1 MTCTLPGPG
10 CIVETF
16 DDGGVDK
23 HSACLACCAVRSGF
37 FRFVAQPATAALLPQ
52 RCFLF
57 SVRQAVTPIGMA
69 SKAAEMSE
77 AAAEAVDVDQV
88 ADRLQDM
95 SASTSGSE

>member
-1 MTCTLPGPG
+1 MEGSTSILPALRAALLGLG
-10 CIVETF
+10 SFV
-16 DDGGVDK
+16 
-23 HSACLACCAVRSGF
+23 
-37 FRFVAQPATAALLPQ
+37 FVAQPATAGLLPQ

-57 SVRQAVTPIGMA
+57 SVSQAATPIGMA